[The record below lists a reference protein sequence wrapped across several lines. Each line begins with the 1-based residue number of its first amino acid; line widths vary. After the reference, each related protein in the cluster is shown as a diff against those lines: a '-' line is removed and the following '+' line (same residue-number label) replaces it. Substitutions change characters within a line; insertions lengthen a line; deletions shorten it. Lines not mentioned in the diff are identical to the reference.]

1 MATTWLASLK
11 LSISFHHTVR
21 IECTIGLFKSFLI
34 FNLMTVIGGGV
45 VPPYRLLIVTTFCLV
60 AGEGWLKSDSSSTTS
75 VKTRTTYILLLSS
88 D

>member
-1 MATTWLASLK
+1 
-11 LSISFHHTVR
+11 
-21 IECTIGLFKSFLI
+21 
-34 FNLMTVIGGGV
+34 MTVIGGGV

-75 VKTRTTYILLLSS
+75 IKSRTAYILLLSS